1 METKYLFVLENGYC
15 RKILL
20 ITGLLYLNFC
30 LCKKHFL
37 VFNMAPNPRDTSP
50 QTEIKMFTLEAP
62 ESTTSYRNCDMISSI
77 TCFAFLN
84 QLGC

>member
-30 LCKKHFL
+30 LCKNIFWYLIWHQIPVTLPLKLKSKCLRSKH
-37 VFNMAPNPRDTSP
+37 
-50 QTEIKMFTLEAP
+50 
-62 ESTTSYRNCDMISSI
+62 RNLLHHIVI
-77 TCFAFLN
+77 AI
-84 QLGC
+84 